1 MHTLL
6 FVHAQR
12 MPQKA
17 SERSRLPTI
26 AVDRRSLSSSKLL
39 CILVTL
45 FTVVLDCFSHC
56 LVGIQSYLRP
66 INF

>member
-39 CILVTL
+39 CILVTFVLLL
-45 FTVVLDCFSHC
+45 FCIVSVI
-56 LVGIQSYLRP
+56 V
-66 INF
+66 